1 MDTVLALRLGDPI
14 YSRESIPTGGDGE
27 SPSAAALRPSRAQS
41 HKDHN
46 SRAHG
51 HAPISGY
58 GAARSTTIDE
68 HDHVHVHND
77 IEHNMAAGT
86 QHHHIPAGDT
96 THAPSW
102 WDRLTGGND
111 IDSMNIRAAYL
122 HVLGD
127 ALQNIGVI
135 IAAIVITIR
144 PSWVIVDP
152 MCTLLF
158 AIIVVMTTKD
168 LARDAFFVLMEGT
181 PPALSLNVVY
191 KALLDIPDV
200 IRIGDLHIWSLTGRR
215 SALSAHVFT
224 VGGQTAHDVLKAAQR
239 LLADR
244 FGIDHVTI
252 QVNCDEIECCDDSH
266 VGRASRN
273 CVSASVLGDTR

>member
-1 MDTVLALRLGDPI
+1 VDA
-14 YSRESIPTGGDGE
+14 
-27 SPSAAALRPSRAQS
+27 
-41 HKDHN
+41 HN
-46 SRAHG
+46 N
-51 HAPISGY
+51 
-58 GAARSTTIDE
+58 E
-68 HDHVHVHND
+68 
-77 IEHNMAAGT
+77 EHNRASGS
-86 QHHHIPAGDT
+86 HHHISVGDT
-96 THAPSW
+96 SRAPSW

-111 IDSMNIRAAYL
+111 IDSMNLRAAYL

-152 MCTLLF
+152 MCTLMF

-224 VGGQTAHDVLKAAQR
+224 VGGQTAHDVLKEAQR

-266 VGRASRN
+266 VGRASKN
-273 CVSASVLGDTR
+273 CVSASVLGDSR